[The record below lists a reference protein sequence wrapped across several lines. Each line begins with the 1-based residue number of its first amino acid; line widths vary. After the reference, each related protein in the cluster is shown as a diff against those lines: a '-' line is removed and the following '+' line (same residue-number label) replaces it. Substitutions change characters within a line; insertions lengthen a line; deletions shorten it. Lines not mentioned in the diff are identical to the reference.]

1 MLVLLGLI
9 KNGDILKGYMFY
21 DLNKKATNKLVPIAV
36 EKIKEYYNYYDM
48 LGVKLDTF
56 GKLESTECSL
66 TRFAT
71 FTVDLRSEDI
81 KNKIYILGYYDKDNT
96 KIYKVIYNLSEYEL
110 SVEQIK
116 GLLDKGKSLINGK
129 LLNRGN
135 NYYISAIKG
144 SFPYMDKL
152 EETATTKCKAEEVTK
167 EVIKEENTTAN
178 TKQVKEQVNIVGDLE
193 LDCLAYSLMVTNRWL
208 YKLRQFEELGR
219 MFINYDMYMR
229 YLTNDWVVNEL
240 QSRGCDVNIISYLS
254 SCKDR
259 NKVIALLVE
268 YRDILKGLINRVD
281 INKLEVSK
289 LNEIDNILNTNSYA
303 TNHIL
308 NSLAGYIEIE
318 NSINTKGLLQIINK
332 HKNINNYGYLYYL
345 TVLGAMSRD
354 VTTNEIFLR
363 IYSYGKSL
371 NEISEPIS
379 YTKEADMGY
388 TVSQALLIG
397 LGDSLG
403 LTDRKNGE

>member
-1 MLVLLGLI
+1 
-9 KNGDILKGYMFY
+9 
-21 DLNKKATNKLVPIAV
+21 
-36 EKIKEYYNYYDM
+36 
-48 LGVKLDTF
+48 
-56 GKLESTECSL
+56 
-66 TRFAT
+66 
-71 FTVDLRSEDI
+71 
-81 KNKIYILGYYDKDNT
+81 
-96 KIYKVIYNLSEYEL
+96 
-110 SVEQIK
+110 
-116 GLLDKGKSLINGK
+116 
-129 LLNRGN
+129 
-135 NYYISAIKG
+135 
-144 SFPYMDKL
+144 
-152 EETATTKCKAEEVTK
+152 
-167 EVIKEENTTAN
+167 
-178 TKQVKEQVNIVGDLE
+178 
-193 LDCLAYSLMVTNRWL
+193 
-208 YKLRQFEELGR
+208 
-219 MFINYDMYMR
+219 MR

-259 NKVIALLVE
+259 SKVIDLLVE

-308 NSLAGYIEIE
+308 NSLKGYIGIE
-318 NSINTKGLLQIINK
+318 NNINTKGLLQIINK